1 MLPAMIAPLD
11 ADEADCVMGS
21 RMLIRGAA
29 RRGGMPLYKYV
40 GNKILTRFENT
51 VVGTNLSEWH
61 SGYRAYRVDA
71 LQDLP
76 LERNSDGF
84 GFDTEVIVQ
93 LVEAQKRITE
103 IAIPTYYGDEISHVN
118 GLGYAWDISR
128 HVLRYRMHKVG
139 FGEGDLAF
147 NSDDYGIKSETG
159 SSHSQIAR
167 LVAGAPKTILDLGC
181 GRGHL
186 GALLADAG
194 HQVTGIDVIEPSI
207 VSDRIHRYVKA
218 DLSQGLPADLG
229 TFDTIVAADVI
240 EHLAQPEQLLRQLR
254 DHLLPEGVLIVSVP
268 NFAHWYPRAR
278 VATGRF
284 GYDRRGILDETHLRF
299 FTRRSFQRL
308 ALRSGWHAEVIG
320 TTGATT
326 SLLRTDPNEA
336 SRVDRSAQPESRSH
350 IGEHRKRP
358 ALLTYQYLFQLV
370 PNERQAPTRLGR
382 SLTPPANSQ
391 S

>member
-1 MLPAMIAPLD
+1 
-11 ADEADCVMGS
+11 
-21 RMLIRGAA
+21 
-29 RRGGMPLYKYV
+29 
-40 GNKILTRFENT
+40 
-51 VVGTNLSEWH
+51 
-61 SGYRAYRVDA
+61 
-71 LQDLP
+71 
-76 LERNSDGF
+76 
-84 GFDTEVIVQ
+84 
-93 LVEAQKRITE
+93 
-103 IAIPTYYGDEISHVN
+103 
-118 GLGYAWDISR
+118 
-128 HVLRYRMHKVG
+128 
-139 FGEGDLAF
+139 
-147 NSDDYGIKSETG
+147 
-159 SSHSQIAR
+159 
-167 LVAGAPKTILDLGC
+167 
-181 GRGHL
+181 
-186 GALLADAG
+186 
-194 HQVTGIDVIEPSI
+194 
-207 VSDRIHRYVKA
+207 
-218 DLSQGLPADLG
+218 
-229 TFDTIVAADVI
+229 
-240 EHLAQPEQLLRQLR
+240 LLRQLR